1 MNAHERSGR
10 RTTRRQPLP
19 GQSVSGQSLG
29 SSSAAIRARAAH
41 IVSGVAFEGQSL
53 DALFAAERFESA
65 QERGLLRSMCYD
77 SIRWYV
83 RLDAILARL
92 LSRPGQKL
100 APQLHS
106 LAIVGLCQLFYSD
119 IPSHAAVAETVNA
132 TRAIGEPRASGFLNA
147 ILRRALREQVQ
158 LGQLV
163 DADIG
168 VRTAHP
174 PWLVNALTRDWPDHV
189 AAMLDANNQRPP
201 FWIRVNRLRITG
213 AEYRE
218 RLSAQGISVIT
229 TGASPETLLLDQAVD
244 VHELPGFNEG
254 WASVQDAA
262 AQLAAQLVN
271 PQRGERILDACCAPG
286 GKTCHLLELQP
297 ELEELVA
304 VDVSATR
311 LERVA
316 DNLSRL
322 GLRATLKAADVA
334 EPAAWWNG
342 QGFDRIL
349 LDVPCSA
356 TGVIRRHPDIKLLR
370 RPQDVVTLAQRQG
383 SLLANMWPLLKP
395 GGRLVYASCSALRA
409 ENGAVVAGFLGDEPG
424 AREITGGLVAQLGLP
439 PVSGVGY
446 PIAAGTAAMD
456 GFYYA
461 CLEKI

>member
-1 MNAHERSGR
+1 
-10 RTTRRQPLP
+10 
-19 GQSVSGQSLG
+19 V
-29 SSSAAIRARAAH
+29 
-41 IVSGVAFEGQSL
+41 
-53 DALFAAERFESA
+53 
-65 QERGLLRSMCYD
+65 
-77 SIRWYV
+77 
-83 RLDAILARL
+83 
-92 LSRPGQKL
+92 
-100 APQLHS
+100 
-106 LAIVGLCQLFYSD
+106 
-119 IPSHAAVAETVNA
+119 
-132 TRAIGEPRASGFLNA
+132 
-147 ILRRALREQVQ
+147 
-158 LGQLV
+158 
-163 DADIG
+163 
-168 VRTAHP
+168 
-174 PWLVNALTRDWPDHV
+174 
-189 AAMLDANNQRPP
+189 LDANNQRPP

-218 RLSAQGISVIT
+218 RLLAQGIGVIA
-229 TGASPETLLLDQAVD
+229 TGVSPETLLLDEAVD
-244 VHELPGFNEG
+244 VRELPGFDAG

-262 AQLAAQLVN
+262 AQLAAQFMN

-304 VDVSATR
+304 VDISATR

-383 SLLANMWPLLKP
+383 SLLANTWPLLKP

-409 ENGAVVAGFLGDEPG
+409 ENEAVVAGFLGNEPG
-424 AREITGGLVAQLGLP
+424 ARDITAELAAQLGLP
-439 PVSGVGY
+439 QVAGVGY

-461 CLEKI
+461 CLEKSQAKFKDAGGGE

>member
-1 MNAHERSGR
+1 VL
-10 RTTRRQPLP
+10 T
-19 GQSVSGQSLG
+19 
-29 SSSAAIRARAAH
+29 
-41 IVSGVAFEGQSL
+41 
-53 DALFAAERFESA
+53 
-65 QERGLLRSMCYD
+65 
-77 SIRWYV
+77 
-83 RLDAILARL
+83 
-92 LSRPGQKL
+92 RPGQRL
-100 APQLHS
+100 APELHS

-158 LGQLV
+158 LGESV
-163 DADIG
+163 DADIA

-174 PWLVNALTRDWPDHV
+174 AWLVNALTRDWPDSV
-189 AAMLDANNQRPP
+189 ASTLDANNQRPP

-218 RLSAQGISVIT
+218 RLSAQGIGVIAN
-229 TGASPETLLLDQAVD
+229 GVSPETLLLDRAVD
-244 VHELPGFNEG
+244 VHELPGFDAG
-254 WASVQDAA
+254 LVSVQDAA
-262 AQLAAQLVN
+262 AQLAAQFVN

-304 VDVSATR
+304 VDVSAAR

-316 DNLSRL
+316 ENLSRL
-322 GLRATLKAADVA
+322 GLQATLKAGDAA

-342 QGFDRIL
+342 QPFDRIL

-370 RPQDVVTLAQRQG
+370 RPQDIVTLAHRQG
-383 SLLANMWPLLKP
+383 SLLASLWPLLKP

-409 ENGAVVAGFLGDEPG
+409 ENEAVVAGLLKSEPT
-424 AREITGGLVAQLGLP
+424 AREMTAGLAAQLGLP
-439 PVSGVGY
+439 PVSGSGY

-461 CLEKI
+461 CLEKSQETVGLAGGRE